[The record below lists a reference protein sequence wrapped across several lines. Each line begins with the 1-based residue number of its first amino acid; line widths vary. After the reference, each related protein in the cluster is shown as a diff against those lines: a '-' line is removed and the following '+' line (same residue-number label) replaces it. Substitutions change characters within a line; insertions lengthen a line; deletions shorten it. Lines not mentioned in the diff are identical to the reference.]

1 MSDGFSNPCSER
13 SSAIAD
19 QQLNDQGKSLCV
31 GRGTGKRFARRAKRW
46 AELQQRRYN
55 QRLVAIRTGLLDSS
69 EPRSCLYSSFDLKNA
84 TVRVVK
90 TDDAVESSP
99 SLGNVRQS
107 ISCWISRPCCRDLS
121 AHCSI
126 SSFETSLFVSA
137 ASIKYATHKNFS
149 VCQVAADSTYS
160 AASSSRPSKHAN
172 NHCTAA
178 SNTDLTD
185 LLSLITT
192 DLSVTSIPTAST
204 TTVHHSTPHLGGFPY
219 HIPLSSYLS
228 GLDEHLVNTAPPPE
242 REWVMIRH
250 ADPDRPIGIIQDR
263 RKMEQMGM
271 MSHL

>member
-1 MSDGFSNPCSER
+1 MSDGFSSPCSER
-13 SSAIAD
+13 SSALAD
-19 QQLNDQGKSLCV
+19 QQLNEQGKGLCV

-69 EPRSCLYSSFDLKNA
+69 GPRSCLYSSFDLKNA
-84 TVRVVK
+84 AVRVVK

-99 SLGNVRQS
+99 SLENVRQS

-126 SSFETSLFVSA
+126 SSFETSLYVSA

-149 VCQVAADSTYS
+149 VCQVEADSTYS
-160 AASSSRPSKHAN
+160 TPSCSRSSKHAN
-172 NHCTAA
+172 NLYATA

-192 DLSVTSIPTAST
+192 DLSVTSAPTAPT
-204 TTVHHSTPHLGGFPY
+204 TTLHHSTHHLGAFSLRL
-219 HIPLSSYLS
+219 PLSSYLTR
-228 GLDEHLVNTAPPPE
+228 LDGFGKIYLNVCCFFFEALPF
-242 REWVMIRH
+242 
-250 ADPDRPIGIIQDR
+250 
-263 RKMEQMGM
+263 
-271 MSHL
+271 SS